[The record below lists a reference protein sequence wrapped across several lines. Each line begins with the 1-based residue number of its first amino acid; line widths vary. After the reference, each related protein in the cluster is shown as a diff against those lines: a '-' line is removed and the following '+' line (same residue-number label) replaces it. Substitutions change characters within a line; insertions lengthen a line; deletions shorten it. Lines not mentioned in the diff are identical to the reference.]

1 MWIPR
6 AQERAASRANPHRVS
21 TTVLMRKQLGRA
33 RRAVRS
39 RLSPVPGLAD
49 AEVQDLNRRYSGH
62 PASGHTLW
70 TTERQRDGL
79 RLPDFRSDNL
89 YVWQRST
96 PDDAYATSWRHVRDH
111 VRPEIVDALREDGSF
126 GAHTVTVDGRV
137 LSRDLIDS
145 MLELDFLA
153 EHVPGL
159 LGPDR
164 LRVLDVGAG
173 YGRLAHRGTTVF
185 PHLDW
190 RCVDA
195 VPISTVLCRWHLDH
209 LGSPASVV
217 ELDHVEEAVRPGDID
232 LAVNVHSF
240 NECPLAAI
248 DWWLGFLAAREA
260 RWLFLVPNDT
270 QELTSTE
277 ADGSKRDFA
286 PLLARHGFELAVT
299 RDKYADDPAAQG
311 SGVYPEQ
318 YLLYRR
324 P

>member
-1 MWIPR
+1 MSSTVKVR
-6 AQERAASRANPHRVS
+6 A
-21 TTVLMRKQLGRA
+21 QLGRA
-33 RRAVRS
+33 KRAVRS
-39 RLSPVPGLAD
+39 RLSPVPGLGHD
-49 AEVQDLNRRYSGH
+49 EVQDLNRRYSGH

-89 YVWQRST
+89 YVWQRAT
-96 PDDAYATSWRHVRDH
+96 PASAYAASWAHVREH
-111 VRPEIVDALREDGSF
+111 VRPEIRDALHEDGSF
-126 GAHTVTVDGRV
+126 GASTVTVDGRV
-137 LSRDLIDS
+137 LSRDLVDS

-159 LGPDR
+159 TGPDR

-173 YGRLAHRGTTVF
+173 YGRLAHRGTTAF

-195 VPISTVLCRWHLDH
+195 VPISTVLCRWHLAH

-217 ELDHVEEAVRPGDID
+217 ELDHVEEDVRPGEID

-240 NECPLAAI
+240 NECPLSAI
-248 DWWLGFLAAREA
+248 RWWLGLLADRDVP
-260 RWLFLVPNDT
+260 WLFLVPNDT

-277 ADGSKRDFA
+277 ADGSKHDFA
-286 PLLARHGFELAVT
+286 PLLAEAGFELAVSRAKYGDDAVAQ
-299 RDKYADDPAAQG
+299 RD
-311 SGVYPEQ
+311 GVYPET

-324 P
+324 R

>member
-1 MWIPR
+1 
-6 AQERAASRANPHRVS
+6 
-21 TTVLMRKQLGRA
+21 MRRQLGRA

-49 AEVQDLNRRYSGH
+49 PEVQDLNRRYSGH

-96 PDDAYATSWRHVRDH
+96 PDEAYAVTWAHIVAH
-111 VRPEIVDALREDGSF
+111 VRPDLVGALREDGSF

-137 LSRDLIDS
+137 LSRDLVDS

-153 EHVPGL
+153 THVPGFT
-159 LGPDR
+159 GPDR

-173 YGRLAHRGTTVF
+173 YGRLAHRGTTAF

-195 VPISTVLCRWHLDH
+195 VPISTVLCRWHLAH

-217 ELDHVEEAVRPGDID
+217 ELDHVEDEVRPGTID

-240 NECPLAAI
+240 NECPIDAIAWWVGLLAGR
-248 DWWLGFLAAREA
+248 DVP
-260 RWLFLVPNDT
+260 WLFLVPNDT
-270 QELTSTE
+270 QGLTSTE
-277 ADGSKRDFA
+277 ADGSKHDFA
-286 PLLARHGFELAVT
+286 PVLADAGYDLVVS
-299 RDKYADDPAAQG
+299 RDKYADDPTAQRD
-311 SGVYPEQ
+311 GVYPEQ

-324 P
+324 R

>member
-1 MWIPR
+1 MTSS
-6 AQERAASRANPHRVS
+6 A
-21 TTVLMRKQLGRA
+21 VLVRKQLGRA

-39 RLSPVPGLAD
+39 RLSPVPGLTD
-49 AEVQDLNRRYSGH
+49 PQVQDLNRRYSGH

-89 YVWQRST
+89 YVWQRGT
-96 PDDAYATSWRHVRDH
+96 PDAAYEASWRHVAEH
-111 VRPEIVDALREDGSF
+111 VRPEIRQALREDGSF
-126 GAHTVTVDGRV
+126 GATTVTVDGRL
-137 LSRDLIDS
+137 LSRDLLDS

-153 EHVPGL
+153 DHVPGFT
-159 LGPDR
+159 GPDR
-164 LRVLDVGAG
+164 LRILDVGAG
-173 YGRLAHRGTTVF
+173 YGRLAHRGTTAY

-195 VPISTVLCRWHLDH
+195 VPVSTVLCRWHLDH

-217 ELDHVEEAVRPGDID
+217 ELDRLDEVRFGTVD

-240 NECPLAAI
+240 NECPLEAI
-248 DWWLGFLAAREA
+248 RWWLGALAERDVP
-260 RWLFLVPNDT
+260 WLFLVPNDT

-277 ADGSKRDFA
+277 ADGSKRDFG
-286 PLLARHGFELAVT
+286 PLLADAGFELHVQRAKY
-299 RDKYADDPAAQG
+299 RDDEVAPSEA
-311 SGVYPEQ
+311 VYPEQ

-324 P
+324 R

>member
-1 MWIPR
+1 MTSS
-6 AQERAASRANPHRVS
+6 A
-21 TTVLMRKQLGRA
+21 VLVRKQLGRA

-39 RLSPVPGLAD
+39 RLSPVPGLGD
-49 AEVQDLNRRYSGH
+49 PEVQDLNRRYSGH

-89 YVWQRST
+89 YVWQRAT
-96 PDDAYATSWRHVRDH
+96 PDDAYAVSWRHITEH
-111 VRPEIVDALREDGSF
+111 VRPEIRDALREDGSF
-126 GAHTVTVDGRV
+126 GAATVTVDGRV
-137 LSRDLIDS
+137 LSRDLVDS

-153 EHVPGL
+153 DHVPGL
-159 LGPDR
+159 TGPER

-173 YGRLAHRGTTVF
+173 YGRLAHRGTTAF

-195 VPISTVLCRWHLDH
+195 VPISTVLCRWHLAH
-209 LGSPASVV
+209 LGSPARVLD
-217 ELDHVEEAVRPGDID
+217 LDHAEAEVRPGSID

-240 NECPLAAI
+240 NECPLDAI
-248 DWWLGFLAAREA
+248 DWWLRFLAERDAH
-260 RWLFLVPNDT
+260 WLFLVPNDT

-277 ADGSKRDFA
+277 ADGTKGDFG
-286 PLLARHGFELAVT
+286 PLLERHGFELAVS
-299 RDKYADDPAAQG
+299 RDKYADDPTAQAG
-311 SGVYPEQ
+311 GVYPET

-324 P
+324 R